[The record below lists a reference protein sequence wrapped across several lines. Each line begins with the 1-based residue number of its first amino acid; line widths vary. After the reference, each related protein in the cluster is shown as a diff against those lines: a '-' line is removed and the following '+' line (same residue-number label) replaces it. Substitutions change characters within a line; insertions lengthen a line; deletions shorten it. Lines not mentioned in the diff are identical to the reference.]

1 MEKVEFPPSDK
12 PAISFSSSSKGGADC
27 DDDLLDDSC
36 SICLDGFTSH
46 DPAAITTCKHEY
58 HLHCILEWSQRSS
71 ECPICW
77 QALSLKD
84 RDSQELLTAIEKDR
98 KRRSKKPSIHTSTT
112 VGGFHEDFVI
122 GNDLSSSEFQDFDE
136 HVLHQLVAAANRARY
151 LRRRDRP
158 RSSVHYQTSPE
169 PEESL
174 FIQHSDNDTESI
186 NSPTSPDI
194 LPQISV
200 SPPVFNNT
208 SSTSRER
215 GLFRRSMNS
224 QESSNGPQGMPSAS
238 PPPDASSLSESLK
251 SRFSS
256 ATNRYKE
263 SFSRSTKGI
272 KDKILARNSSVKEL
286 SKGVQREMSAGIAG
300 FSRMIERLDLTSRRS
315 AASVS
320 VATHEVAP
328 SNLSVKGK
336 GVLDGAGM
344 VGDGNTNEEL
354 CDLGTIPGRL
364 EIIPTKEG
372 R

>member
-1 MEKVEFPPSDK
+1 MEKAEFPPSDR
-12 PAISFSSSSKGGADC
+12 PLGFRLSFSSSSKGGADC
-27 DDDLLDDSC
+27 DDDLLEDSC
-36 SICLDGFTSH
+36 SICLEGFTSH

-58 HLHCILEWSQRSS
+58 HLQCILEWSQRSS

-84 RDSQELLTAIEKDR
+84 HDSQELLAAIEKDR

-112 VGGFHEDFVI
+112 LSGFHEDFVI
-122 GNDLSSSEFQDFDE
+122 GNDLSSLEFQDFDE
-136 HVLHQLVAAANRARY
+136 RVLQQLVAAANRDRY
-151 LRRRDRP
+151 IRRRDQP

-169 PEESL
+169 QEGL
-174 FIQHSDNDTESI
+174 FIGQSDDTESI
-186 NSPTSPDI
+186 RSPTSPDS
-194 LPQISV
+194 LPRISV
-200 SPPVFNNT
+200 SLPVFNNT
-208 SSTSRER
+208 SATARER
-215 GLFRRSMNS
+215 GLFIRRTMDS

-238 PPPDASSLSESLK
+238 SPPDTSSFSESLK

-263 SFSRSTKGI
+263 SFSKSTKGI
-272 KDKILARNSSVKEL
+272 KDKIVARNSSIKEL

-320 VATHEVAP
+320 VTTHEVAP

-344 VGDGNTNEEL
+344 VDDGNTTADL

-364 EIIPTKEG
+364 KG
-372 R
+372 